1 MYFYI
6 KVFRVQKKVCL
17 KMQEMKRIPV
27 SYFKM
32 INFKTL
38 LSFFCLLLIVNS
50 SFGQDKHDRTQD
62 SDPDT
67 SWVSPNKSVPSF
79 ASYQLYPTPERGK
92 DTFGSFMIY
101 LPEEYKNTFNRYPVI
116 YYLHGGNGN
125 QREGKWLMNEIDRAI
140 KAQKMLPV
148 IIVSVQALP
157 IGWYCNAN
165 VGAKGVISGPVE
177 NVIIKNLVPYIDA
190 HYRTIAKPTGRG
202 LEGWS
207 MGGFGAI
214 RLAFKYPE
222 LFGFSSSIA
231 GALIDFQDEPNPQY
245 LVNTFGP
252 ATGTDSEKSIE
263 YFNAVNPRFYARK
276 NAELIKRNVK
286 VRLIVGDQDWL
297 YNNNGKL
304 ITKKFSD
311 YLDSLGIKHDY
322 TVLKNVGHMIPIEFA
337 NGTREYPVQFWA
349 DAFKPIITTSEFEQL
364 VAPFNASTLIKT
376 GDEVRYG
383 SYLIRK
389 IGDRVFQIND
399 PGDKSTRG
407 GGWGVDMYLV
417 CGTRKVLLIDL
428 GNNYITG
435 YEKDLIKPR
444 RNAAEELLAVI
455 DGLAGKLPL
464 EIAVTHMHPD
474 HDGMTG
480 AFSNRKVSFWAG
492 QGEDLNALKTQ
503 HALNPE
509 IYQVF
514 TQGSKSFD
522 LGGGRIV
529 ETFPVRG
536 HSNGGTV
543 YIMKKDMIVFSGDAL
558 GSGFGQAFPTI
569 EKLRQVADDSQK
581 LVEYI
586 KSNYT
591 PYERYGLR
599 VYTGHWWQNAYGGF
613 LHPNKSPIDI
623 GYLDWRFIQDV
634 ASCANGILQGKWLVE
649 GSGIRYTGNM
659 AYTDA
664 WPSAEGRAI
673 MVCGTGTIIIPLR
686 QAYEA
691 AGLKMPE

>member
-1 MYFYI
+1 MKALTFYYI
-6 KVFRVQKKVCL
+6 KRGL
-17 KMQEMKRIPV
+17 
-27 SYFKM
+27 
-32 INFKTL
+32 FKTII
-38 LSFFCLLLIVNS
+38 SFFCLNIIVNS
-50 SFGQDKHDRTQD
+50 NIAQLKPDTIQD

-67 SWVSPNKSVPSF
+67 AWVSPDKSVPSF
-79 ASYQLYPTPERGK
+79 ATYQVYPTPERGR
-92 DTFGSFMIY
+92 DTYGSFMIY
-101 LPEEYKNTFNRYPVI
+101 LPEEYNNTSNRYPVI

-125 QREGKWLMNEIDRAI
+125 QREGKWLMNEIDKAI
-140 KAQKMLPV
+140 KAQKMQPV

-177 NVIIKNLVPYIDA
+177 DVIINNLVPYIDA
-190 HYRTIAKPTGRG
+190 HFRTIATPSGRG

-222 LFGFSSSIA
+222 LFGFTSSVA
-231 GALIDFQDEPNPQY
+231 GALIEFQDEHNPQY

-252 ATGTDSEKSIE
+252 ATGPGSEKSIE
-263 YFNAVNPRFYARK
+263 YFNSVHPRFYALK
-276 NAELIKRNVK
+276 NAELIKKNVK
-286 VRLIVGDQDWL
+286 IRLIVGDQDWL

-311 YLDSLGIKHDY
+311 YLDSLGIKHEY
-322 TVLKNVGHMIPIEFA
+322 SVLKNVGHMVPIEFT

-349 DAFKPIITTSEFEQL
+349 DAFNTLFTTSSISHQ
-364 VAPFNASTLIKT
+364 VAPFNASALISQ

-399 PGDKSTRG
+399 PGDRSTKG
-407 GGWGVDMYLV
+407 GGWGVDMYLI
-417 CGTRKVLLIDL
+417 CGTRKALLIDL

-435 YEKDLIKPR
+435 YGKDLIKPR

-455 DGLAGKLPL
+455 DGLAGNLPL
-464 EIAVTHMHPD
+464 EIAVTHIHPD

-480 AFSNRKVSFWAG
+480 AFLNRKVTFWAG
-492 QGEDLNALKTQ
+492 EGEDLKALKTQ
-503 HALNPE
+503 HNLDTA
-509 IYQVF
+509 IYKIF
-514 TQGSKSFD
+514 THGRKSFD

-529 ETFPVRG
+529 ETIPVRG

-543 YIMKKDMIVFSGDAL
+543 YLIKKDMLVFSGDAL

-569 EKLRQVADDSQK
+569 EKLKQVTEDSQK
-581 LVEYI
+581 LVEYL
-586 KSNYT
+586 KADFTS
-591 PYERYGLR
+591 YERYGLR

-634 ASCANGILQGKWLVE
+634 ASCSNGILQGKWLVD
-649 GSGIRYTGNM
+649 GSGLRYIGNM

-673 MVCGTGTIIIPLR
+673 MVYGTGTIIIPLR

>member
-1 MYFYI
+1 
-6 KVFRVQKKVCL
+6 
-17 KMQEMKRIPV
+17 MKRVPV
-27 SYFKM
+27 RYFKM

-38 LSFFCLLLIVNS
+38 LSFFCLLVIFNS
-50 SFGQDKHDRTQD
+50 SSAQAKPDRIQD

-67 SWVSPNKSVPSF
+67 AWVSPNKSVPSF
-79 ASYQLYPTPERGK
+79 ATYQLYPSPERGK
-92 DTFGSFMIY
+92 GTFGSFMIY
-101 LPEEYKNTFNRYPVI
+101 LPEEYKNTTRRYPVI

-125 QREGKWLMNEIDRAI
+125 QREGQWLMKELDKAI
-140 KAQKMLPV
+140 KAQKMPPV

-165 VGAKGVISGPVE
+165 AGAKGVISGPVE
-177 NVIIKNLVPYIDA
+177 NVLIKNLVPYIDN
-190 HYRTIAKPTGRG
+190 HYRTIASSQGRG

-222 LFGFSSSIA
+222 MFGFASSLA
-231 GALIDFQDEPNPQY
+231 GALIEFKDEHNPQY
-245 LVNTFGP
+245 LENTFGP
-252 ATGTDSEKSIE
+252 ATGPGSEKSIA
-263 YFNAVNPRFYARK
+263 YFNAVHPKSYAKK
-276 NAELIKRNVK
+276 NAELIKKNVK

-297 YNNNGKL
+297 YNNKGKF
-304 ITKKFSD
+304 ITKIFCD

-322 TVLKNVGHMIPIEFA
+322 TVLKNTGHMFPVDFA
-337 NGTREYPVQFWA
+337 DGTREYPVQFWV
-349 DAFKPIITTSEFEQL
+349 DAFKLIYTTSA
-364 VAPFNASTLIKT
+364 VSMPVTPFNSSALMRT

-389 IGDRVFQIND
+389 IGDKIFQIND
-399 PGDKSTRG
+399 PGDKSTKG

-417 CGTRKVLLIDL
+417 CGTKKALLIDL
-428 GNNYITG
+428 GNNYING
-435 YEKDLIKPR
+435 YEKDLLKPR
-444 RNAAEELLAVI
+444 PNAAAEFLSLI

-480 AFSNRKVSFWAG
+480 AFLNRKVTFWAG
-492 QGEDLNALKTQ
+492 EGEDLNALKTQ
-503 HALNPE
+503 HNLDPS

-514 TQGSKSFD
+514 THGKKSFD
-522 LGGGRIV
+522 LGDGQIV
-529 ETFPVRG
+529 ETFLVRG

-543 YIMKKDMIVFSGDAL
+543 FIIRKDMLVFSSDAL

-569 EKLRQVADDSQK
+569 EKLKQVAEDSQK
-581 LVEYI
+581 LVEYL
-586 KSNYT
+586 KANFT

-649 GSGIRYTGNM
+649 GSGIRYIGNM

-673 MVCGTGTIIIPLR
+673 MICGTGTIIIPLR

>member
-1 MYFYI
+1 MN
-6 KVFRVQKKVCL
+6 VSTSNCN
-17 KMQEMKRIPV
+17 RIV
-27 SYFKM
+27 KSETVLF
-32 INFKTL
+32 
-38 LSFFCLLLIVNS
+38 FFCLICIANNNFAQL
-50 SFGQDKHDRTQD
+50 KPDRIQD

-67 SWVSPNKSVPSF
+67 AWVSPNKSVPPF

-92 DTFGSFMIY
+92 GTFGSFMIY
-101 LPEEYKNTFNRYPVI
+101 LPEEYNKTTNSYPVI

-125 QREGKWLMNEIDRAI
+125 QREGKWLMNEMDKAI
-140 KAQKMLPV
+140 KSQKMVPV
-148 IIVSVQALP
+148 IIVGVQALP

-165 VGAKGVISGPVE
+165 AGAEGVISGPVE
-177 NVIIKNLVPYIDA
+177 NVIIKNLIPYIDT
-190 HYRTIAKPTGRG
+190 HYRTIANSTGRG

-207 MGGFGAI
+207 MGGFGAM
-214 RLAFKYPE
+214 RLAFNYPE
-222 LFGFSSSIA
+222 LFGFTSSVA
-231 GALIDFQDEPNPQY
+231 GALIDFQDEHNPQY

-252 ATGTDSEKSIE
+252 ATGPGSDKSIE
-263 YFNAVNPRFYARK
+263 YYNSVHPKLYASK
-276 NAELIKRNVK
+276 NADLIKKNVK

-304 ITKKFSD
+304 ITKIFSD
-311 YLDSLGIKHDY
+311 YLDSLGIKHEY
-322 TVLKNVGHMIPIEFA
+322 TVLKDVGHMVPAEFT
-337 NGTREYPVQFWA
+337 NGAREYPVKFWA
-349 DAFKPIITTSEFEQL
+349 DAFKTVATTAAISQKIT
-364 VAPFNASTLIKT
+364 PFTPSKLNKT
-376 GDEVRYG
+376 GDEVRYS

-389 IGDRVFQIND
+389 IGDRVYQIND
-399 PGDKSTRG
+399 PGDKTTKG

-417 CGTRKVLLIDL
+417 CGTKSALLIDL

-435 YEKDLIKPR
+435 LEKDLIKPR
-444 RNAAEELLAVI
+444 RNAAEELLSVI
-455 DGLAGKLPL
+455 DGLAGNIPL

-480 AFSNRKVSFWAG
+480 AFTGRKVTFWAG
-492 QGEDLNALKTQ
+492 EGEDLNALKTQ
-503 HALNPE
+503 HNLDPS

-514 TQGSKSFD
+514 THGKKIFD
-522 LGGGRIV
+522 LGDGRIV
-529 ETFPVRG
+529 ETFLVRG

-543 YIMKKDMIVFSGDAL
+543 FIMKKDMLIFSGDAL
-558 GSGFGQAFPTI
+558 GSGFGQAFPTV
-569 EKLRQVADDSQK
+569 EKLKLMAEDSEK

-586 KSNYT
+586 KADFS

-613 LHPNKSPIDI
+613 LHPNKSTIDI

-634 ASCANGILQGKWLVE
+634 ASCANGIIEGKWLVE
-649 GSGIRYTGNM
+649 GSGVRYVGNM

>member
-1 MYFYI
+1 
-6 KVFRVQKKVCL
+6 
-17 KMQEMKRIPV
+17 MKRIPV
-27 SYFKM
+27 RYFKI

-38 LSFFCLLLIVNS
+38 QSFFCLVFIVSNS
-50 SFGQDKHDRTQD
+50 FAQSRPDRIQD

-67 SWVSPNKSVPSF
+67 AWVYPDKSVPSF
-79 ASYQLYPTPERGK
+79 ATYQVYPTPERGR
-92 DTFGSFMIY
+92 DTYGSFMLY
-101 LPEEYKNTFNRYPVI
+101 LPEEYKNTSNRYPVI

-125 QREGKWLMNEIDRAI
+125 QREGKWLMNEIDKAI
-140 KAQKMLPV
+140 KAQKMQPV
-148 IIVSVQALP
+148 IIVSMQALP

-165 VGAKGVISGPVE
+165 VGAKDVISGPVE
-177 NVIIKNLVPYIDA
+177 DVLIKDLIPYIDT
-190 HYRTIAKPTGRG
+190 HYRTIAKPSGRG

-222 LFGFSSSIA
+222 LFGCTSSIA
-231 GALIDFQDEPNPQY
+231 GALIEFQDEHNPKY

-252 ATGTDSEKSIE
+252 ATGPGSEKSIE
-263 YFNAVNPRFYARK
+263 YFNAVHPRFYASK
-276 NAELIKRNVK
+276 NTELIKKNVK
-286 VRLIVGDQDWL
+286 VRLIVGDKDWL
-297 YNNNGKL
+297 FNNNGKL
-304 ITKKFSD
+304 ITTIFSN
-311 YLDSLGIKHDY
+311 YLDSLGIKHEY
-322 TVLKNVGHMIPIEFA
+322 TVLKNVGHMVPAEFT
-337 NGTREYPVQFWA
+337 NGTREYPVQFWV
-349 DAFKPIITTSEFEQL
+349 DAFKTMFTTSAIAQP
-364 VAPFNASTLIKT
+364 VTPFNAATLIKP

-399 PGDKSTRG
+399 PGDKSTKG

-417 CGTRKVLLIDL
+417 CGTKKALMIDL
-428 GNNYITG
+428 GNNYIAG
-435 YEKDLIKPR
+435 YEKDLLKPR
-444 RNAAEELLAVI
+444 RNAAKELLEVI

-480 AFSNRKVSFWAG
+480 AFTDRKVTFWAG
-492 QGEDLNALKTQ
+492 EGEDLKALKTQ
-503 HALNPE
+503 HNLDTA
-509 IYQVF
+509 IYKVF
-514 TQGSKSFD
+514 THGKKSFD
-522 LGGGRIV
+522 LGDGRIV
-529 ETFPVRG
+529 ETFMVRG

-543 YIMKKDMIVFSGDAL
+543 YLIKKDMLVFSGDAL

-569 EKLRQVADDSQK
+569 EKLKQVAEDAQK
-581 LVEYI
+581 LVEYL
-586 KSNYT
+586 KANYT
-591 PYERYGLR
+591 PYERYNLR

-623 GYLDWRFIQDV
+623 GYLDWRFLQDV
-634 ASCANGILQGKWLVE
+634 ASCANGILQGKWLVD
-649 GSGIRYTGNM
+649 GSGVRYIGNM

-673 MVCGTGTIIIPLR
+673 MVYGTGTIIIPLR

>member
-1 MYFYI
+1 MKAI
-6 KVFRVQKKVCL
+6 TLNCL
-17 KMQEMKRIPV
+17 KRV
-27 SYFKM
+27 L
-32 INFKTL
+32 FKTI
-38 LSFFCLLLIVNS
+38 LSFCCLIFIVNNN
-50 SFGQDKHDRTQD
+50 FAQFKPDRIQD

-67 SWVSPNKSVPSF
+67 AWVSPNKSVPSF
-79 ASYQLYPTPERGK
+79 ATYQLYPTPERGK
-92 DTFGSFMIY
+92 NTFGSFMIY
-101 LPEEYKNTFNRYPVI
+101 LPEEYKNTSNRYPVI

-125 QREGKWLMNEIDRAI
+125 QREGQWLMNEIDRAI
-140 KAQKMLPV
+140 KAQKMPPV

-177 NVIIKNLVPYIDA
+177 NVIIKNLVPHIDA
-190 HYRTIAKPTGRG
+190 HYRTIATPSGRG

-222 LFGFSSSIA
+222 LFGYTSSVA
-231 GALIDFQDEPNPQY
+231 GAIIDFQDEHSPQY

-252 ATGTDSEKSIE
+252 ASGAGSEKSIE
-263 YFNAVNPRFYARK
+263 YFNAVHPRFYARK
-276 NAELIKRNVK
+276 NAELIKKNVK
-286 VRLIVGDQDWL
+286 IRLIVGDQDWL

-304 ITKKFSD
+304 ITKIFSD

-322 TVLKNVGHMIPIEFA
+322 TVLKNVGHMVPIEFA
-337 NGTREYPVQFWA
+337 NGTREYPIQFWA
-349 DAFKPIITTSEFEQL
+349 DAFKTIFTTSAIAQP
-364 VAPFNASTLIKT
+364 VTPFNAASLIKP

-389 IGDRVFQIND
+389 IGDRIFQIND
-399 PGDKSTRG
+399 PGDKSTKG

-417 CGTRKVLLIDL
+417 CGTKKALMIDL

-435 YEKDLIKPR
+435 YEKDLLKPR
-444 RNAAEELLAVI
+444 MNAAEELLSVI
-455 DGLAGKLPL
+455 DGLVGKLPL

-480 AFSNRKVSFWAG
+480 AFPDRKVTFWAG
-492 QGEDLNALKTQ
+492 EGEDLNALKTQ
-503 HALNPE
+503 HNLDPS

-514 TQGSKSFD
+514 THGKKSFD
-522 LGGGRIV
+522 LGNGRIV
-529 ETFPVRG
+529 ETFLVRG

-543 YIMKKDMIVFSGDAL
+543 YIIKKDMLIFSGDAL
-558 GSGFGQAFPTI
+558 GSGFGQAFLTF
-569 EKLRQVADDSQK
+569 EKLKQVAEDSQK

-586 KSNYT
+586 KVNFT

-613 LHPNKSPIDI
+613 LHPNKSRIDV

-634 ASCANGILQGKWLVE
+634 ASCANGILQGKWLVD
-649 GSGIRYTGNM
+649 GSGVRYIGNM

>member
-1 MYFYI
+1 
-6 KVFRVQKKVCL
+6 
-17 KMQEMKRIPV
+17 MKAITLNCFNIVR
-27 SYFKM
+27 
-32 INFKTL
+32 FKTI
-38 LSFFCLLLIVNS
+38 LSFFSLIIVVNNS
-50 SFGQDKHDRTQD
+50 VAQFKTDRIQD

-67 SWVSPNKSVPSF
+67 AWVSPNKSAPSF
-79 ASYQLYPTPERGK
+79 ATYQIYPTPARGR
-92 DTFGSFMIY
+92 DNFGSFIIY
-101 LPEEYKNTFNRYPVI
+101 LPKEYNSTTKCYPVI

-125 QREGKWLMNEIDRAI
+125 QREGQWLMNEIDKAI
-140 KAQKMLPV
+140 TTLKIPPV

-177 NVIIKNLVPYIDA
+177 DVLIKNLIPFIDT
-190 HYRTIAKPTGRG
+190 HYRTIAKPSGRG

-222 LFGFSSSIA
+222 LFGYTSSVA
-231 GALIDFQDEPNPQY
+231 GALIEFQDEHNPQY

-252 ATGTDSEKSIE
+252 ATGPGSEKSIE
-263 YFNAVNPRFYARK
+263 YFNSVHPRFYASK
-276 NAELIKRNVK
+276 NAELIKKNVK
-286 VRLIVGDQDWL
+286 IRLIVGDQDWL

-304 ITKKFSD
+304 ITTIFSN
-311 YLDSLGIKHDY
+311 YLDSLSIKHEY
-322 TVLKNVGHMIPIEFA
+322 TVLKNVGHMVPAEFA
-337 NGTREYPVQFWA
+337 NGTREYPIQFWV
-349 DAFKPIITTSEFEQL
+349 DAFKPMFSSPAIAQPVT
-364 VAPFNASTLIKT
+364 PFNAATLIKP

-399 PGDKSTRG
+399 PGDKGTKG

-417 CGTRKVLLIDL
+417 CGTKKALLIDL
-428 GNNYITG
+428 GNNYIAG
-435 YEKDLIKPR
+435 YEKDLLKPR
-444 RNAAEELLAVI
+444 KNAAEDLLSVI

-480 AFSNRKVSFWAG
+480 AFLDRNVTFWAG
-492 QGEDLNALKTQ
+492 EGEDLNALKTQ
-503 HALNPE
+503 HNLDTS
-509 IYQVF
+509 IYKVF
-514 TQGSKSFD
+514 RHGKKSLD
-522 LGGGRIV
+522 LGDGRIV
-529 ETFPVRG
+529 ETFLVRG

-543 YIMKKDMIVFSGDAL
+543 YLIKKDMLVFSGDAL
-558 GSGFGQAFPTI
+558 GSGFGQAFPTV
-569 EKLRQVADDSQK
+569 EKLRQVAEDSRK

-586 KSNYT
+586 KANYT
-591 PYERYGLR
+591 PYQRYGLR

-613 LHPNKSPIDI
+613 LHPNKSMIDI
-623 GYLDWRFIQDV
+623 GYLDWRFLQDV
-634 ASCANGILQGKWLVE
+634 ASCANGILQGKWLVD
-649 GSGIRYTGNM
+649 GSGVRYIGNM

-673 MVCGTGTIIIPLR
+673 MVYGTGTIIIPLR

>member
-1 MYFYI
+1 MMF
-6 KVFRVQKKVCL
+6 
-17 KMQEMKRIPV
+17 
-27 SYFKM
+27 FKM
-32 INFKTL
+32 LRLKITF
-38 LSFFCLLLIVNS
+38 SFFCLIFVVNNN
-50 SFGQDKHDRTQD
+50 FAQLKTEGLQD

-67 SWVSPNKSVPSF
+67 AWVSPNKSAPSF
-79 ASYQLYPTPERGK
+79 ATYQIYPTPARGI
-92 DTFGSFMIY
+92 DTFGSFIIY
-101 LPEEYKNTFNRYPVI
+101 LPKEYNSTTKRYPVI

-125 QREGKWLMNEIDRAI
+125 QREGQWLMNEIDKAI
-140 KAQKMLPV
+140 TALKMPPV
-148 IIVSVQALP
+148 IIVSAQALP

-177 NVIIKNLVPYIDA
+177 DVIIKNLIPYIDA
-190 HYRTIAKPTGRG
+190 HYRTIPNSSGRG

-222 LFGFSSSIA
+222 LFGYTTSVA
-231 GALIDFQDEPNPQY
+231 GALIEFQDEHNPQY

-252 ATGTDSEKSIE
+252 VTGADSERSVD
-263 YFNAVNPRFYARK
+263 YFNSVHPKYYARK
-276 NAELIKRNVK
+276 NARLIKNNVK
-286 VRLIVGDQDWL
+286 TRLIVGDQDWL

-304 ITKKFSD
+304 ITTIFSN
-311 YLDSLGIKHDY
+311 YLDSLGIKHEY
-322 TVLKNVGHMIPIEFA
+322 TVLKNVGHMVPTEFA
-337 NGTREYPVQFWA
+337 NGTREYPVQFWV
-349 DAFKPIITTSEFEQL
+349 DAFKPMFPTPAIAQPVT
-364 VAPFNASTLIKT
+364 PFKPAALIKT

-389 IGDRVFQIND
+389 IGDGIFQIND
-399 PGDKSTRG
+399 PGDKSTKG

-417 CGTRKVLLIDL
+417 CGTKKALMIDL

-444 RNAAEELLAVI
+444 RNAAKELLSVI

-480 AFSNRKVSFWAG
+480 AFLDRKVTFWAG
-492 QGEDLNALKTQ
+492 VGEDLNALKTQ
-503 HALNPE
+503 HNLDTA
-509 IYQVF
+509 IYKVF
-514 TQGSKSFD
+514 THGKKSFD
-522 LGGGRIV
+522 LGNGRII
-529 ETFPVRG
+529 ETFLVRG

-543 YIMKKDMIVFSGDAL
+543 YLIKKDMLVFSGDAL

-569 EKLRQVADDSQK
+569 EKLKQVAADSQK
-581 LVEYI
+581 LVEYL
-586 KSNYT
+586 KANYT

-599 VYTGHWWQNAYGGF
+599 VYTGHSGQNAYGGF
-613 LHPNKSPIDI
+613 LHPNKSMIDI

-634 ASCANGILQGKWLVE
+634 ASCANGILKGKWLVD
-649 GSGIRYTGNM
+649 GSGLRYIGNM

-673 MVCGTGTIIIPLR
+673 MVYGTGTIIIPHA

>member
-1 MYFYI
+1 
-6 KVFRVQKKVCL
+6 
-17 KMQEMKRIPV
+17 MKRKTV
-27 SYFKM
+27 NCFK
-32 INFKTL
+32 IGLFKTI
-38 LSFFCLLLIVNS
+38 LSFFCLIFIVNDN
-50 SFGQDKHDRTQD
+50 FAQVKPDRIQD

-67 SWVSPNKSVPSF
+67 AWVSPNKLVPSF
-79 ASYQLYPTPERGK
+79 ATYQLYPTPERGE

-101 LPEEYKNTFNRYPVI
+101 LPVEYNNTTKSYPVI

-125 QREGKWLMNEIDRAI
+125 QREGQWLMNEMDKAI
-140 KAQKMLPV
+140 KAQKMEPV

-165 VGAKGVISGPVE
+165 VGAEGVVSGPIE
-177 NVIIKNLVPYIDA
+177 DVIIKNLVPYIDA

-222 LFGFSSSIA
+222 LFGFTSSIA
-231 GALIDFQDEPNPQY
+231 GALIDFQDEHNPQY
-245 LVNTFGP
+245 LANTFGP
-252 ATGTDSEKSIE
+252 TSGTNSEKSIE
-263 YFNAVNPRFYARK
+263 YFNAVHPRFYARQ
-276 NAELIKRNVK
+276 NAELIKNNLK

-297 YNNNGKL
+297 YNNNGKF
-304 ITKKFSD
+304 ITKIFSD
-311 YLDSLGIKHDY
+311 CLDSLGIKHEY
-322 TVLKNVGHMIPIEFA
+322 SVLKNVGHMVPIEFA

-349 DAFKPIITTSEFEQL
+349 DAFKTVVTTSAISQQ
-364 VAPFNASTLIKT
+364 VTPFNASALIKT

-383 SYLIRK
+383 SYFIRK

-399 PGDKSTRG
+399 PGDKSTKG

-417 CGTRKVLLIDL
+417 CGTKKALMIDL

-435 YEKDLIKPR
+435 YEKDLLKPR
-444 RNAAEELLAVI
+444 RNAAEELLSVI

-480 AFSNRKVSFWAG
+480 AFLDRKVTFWAG
-492 QGEDLNALKTQ
+492 DGEDLTALKTQ
-503 HALNPE
+503 YNLDPA

-514 TQGSKSFD
+514 THGIKSFD
-522 LGGGRIV
+522 LGDGRIV
-529 ETFPVRG
+529 ETFLVRG

-543 YIMKKDMIVFSGDAL
+543 YIIKKDMLVFSGDAL
-558 GSGFGQAFPTI
+558 GSGFGQAFSTV
-569 EKLRQVADDSQK
+569 EKLKQLASDSQK

-586 KSNYT
+586 KANYT

-599 VYTGHWWQNAYGGF
+599 VYTGHWWQNASGGF
-613 LHPNKSPIDI
+613 LHPNKSRVDV

-634 ASCANGILQGKWLVE
+634 ATCANGILQGKWLVD
-649 GSGIRYTGNM
+649 GSGVRYIGNM

-673 MVCGTGTIIIPLR
+673 IVCGTGTIIIPLK

>member
-1 MYFYI
+1 
-6 KVFRVQKKVCL
+6 
-17 KMQEMKRIPV
+17 MKRKTENW
-27 SYFKM
+27 FK
-32 INFKTL
+32 ICLFKTI
-38 LSFFCLLLIVNS
+38 LSFICLIFVVNDN
-50 SFGQDKHDRTQD
+50 FAQVKPDGIHN

-67 SWVSPNKSVPSF
+67 AWVSPNKLVPSF
-79 ASYQLYPTPERGK
+79 ATYQLYPTPERGK

-101 LPEEYKNTFNRYPVI
+101 LPEEYKNTSTRYPVI

-125 QREGKWLMNEIDRAI
+125 QGEGQWLMNEMDRAI
-140 KAQKMLPV
+140 KAQKMSPV

-165 VGAKGVISGPVE
+165 AGAKGVISGPVE
-177 NVIIKNLVPYIDA
+177 DVLIKNLIPYIDA
-190 HYRTIAKPTGRG
+190 HYRTIPNSSGRG

-222 LFGFSSSIA
+222 LFGFTSSVA
-231 GALIDFQDEPNPQY
+231 GALIEFKDEHNPQY

-252 ATGTDSEKSIE
+252 ATGPGSEKSIE
-263 YFNAVNPRFYARK
+263 YFNSVHPRFYASK
-276 NAELIKRNVK
+276 NAELIKKNVK
-286 VRLIVGDQDWL
+286 IRLIVGDQDWL
-297 YNNNGKL
+297 YNSNGKL
-304 ITKKFSD
+304 ITKIFSD
-311 YLDSLGIKHDY
+311 YLKSLGIKHEY
-322 TVLKNVGHMIPIEFA
+322 SVLKNVGHMVPMEFT
-337 NGTREYPVQFWA
+337 NGTREYPIQFWV
-349 DAFKPIITTSEFEQL
+349 DAFKPMFSTPSIAQPVT
-364 VAPFNASTLIKT
+364 PFNPAALIKT

-399 PGDKSTRG
+399 PGDKSTKG

-417 CGTRKVLLIDL
+417 CGTKKALLIDL

-435 YEKDLIKPR
+435 YEKDLLKPR
-444 RNAAEELLAVI
+444 RNAAEELLSVI

-480 AFSNRKVSFWAG
+480 AFLNREVTFWAG
-492 QGEDLNALKTQ
+492 DGEDLTSLKTQ
-503 HALNPE
+503 YNLDPA
-509 IYQVF
+509 IYQIF
-514 TQGSKSFD
+514 THGKKSFD
-522 LGGGRIV
+522 LGDGRIV
-529 ETFPVRG
+529 ETFLVRG

-543 YIMKKDMIVFSGDAL
+543 YYIKKDMLVFSGDAL

-569 EKLRQVADDSQK
+569 EKLRYVAEDSQK
-581 LVEYI
+581 LVEYV
-586 KSNYT
+586 KANFT

-634 ASCANGILQGKWLVE
+634 ANCANGIIQGKWLVD
-649 GSGIRYTGNM
+649 GSGIRYIGNM

>member
-1 MYFYI
+1 
-6 KVFRVQKKVCL
+6 
-17 KMQEMKRIPV
+17 MKRKAV
-27 SYFKM
+27 DFFK
-32 INFKTL
+32 IKKFKTIFSIISL
-38 LSFFCLLLIVNS
+38 IFIVNI
-50 SFGQDKHDRTQD
+50 SFSQVKFEIIQD

-67 SWVSPNKSVPSF
+67 AWVSPNKSVPSF
-79 ASYQLYPTPERGK
+79 ATYQLYPTPERGK
-92 DTFGSFMIY
+92 NTFGSFMIY
-101 LPEEYKNTFNRYPVI
+101 LPEEYKNTSNRYPVI

-140 KAQKMLPV
+140 KAQKMPPA
-148 IIVSVQALP
+148 IIVGVQALP

-165 VGAKGVISGPVE
+165 IGAEGVTSGPIEDVL
-177 NVIIKNLVPYIDA
+177 IKNLIPYIDA
-190 HYRTIAKPTGRG
+190 HYRTIAKPAGRG

-214 RLAFKYPE
+214 RLAFKFPE
-222 LFGFSSSIA
+222 LFGFTSSIS
-231 GALIDFQDEPNPQY
+231 GALIDFQDEHNPQY
-245 LVNTFGP
+245 LINTFGP
-252 ATGTDSEKSIE
+252 ATGHGSEKSIE
-263 YFNAVNPRFYARK
+263 YFNSVHPRFYARK
-276 NAELIKRNVK
+276 NVELIKRNVK

-304 ITKKFSD
+304 ITSLFSD
-311 YLDSLGIKHDY
+311 YLDSLGIKHEY
-322 TVLKNVGHMIPIEFA
+322 SVLKNVGHMVPVEYA

-349 DAFKPIITTSEFEQL
+349 DAFKPM
-364 VAPFNASTLIKT
+364 VATLSISQQVTPFNASTLIKP

-389 IGDRVFQIND
+389 IGDLVFQIND
-399 PGDKSTRG
+399 PGDKSTKG

-417 CGTRKVLLIDL
+417 CGTKKALMIDL

-435 YEKDLIKPR
+435 YEKDLLKPR
-444 RNAAEELLAVI
+444 RNAAEELLSVI
-455 DGLAGKLPL
+455 DGLAGTLPL

-480 AFSNRKVSFWAG
+480 AFINRKVSFWAG

-509 IYQVF
+509 IYQIF

-543 YIMKKDMIVFSGDAL
+543 YIIKKDMIVFSGDAL
-558 GSGFGQAFPTI
+558 GSGFGQAFSTV
-569 EKLRQVADDSQK
+569 EKLKQVAGDSQK

-586 KSNYT
+586 KANYT

-599 VYTGHWWQNAYGGF
+599 VYTGHSWQNAYGGF
-613 LHPNKSPIDI
+613 LHPNKSQIDI
-623 GYLDWRFIQDV
+623 GYMDWRFLQDV
-634 ASCANGILQGKWLVE
+634 ASCANGILQGKWLVD
-649 GSGIRYTGNM
+649 GSGVRYIGNM

-673 MVCGTGTIIIPLR
+673 MVCGTGTIILPLR

>member
-1 MYFYI
+1 
-6 KVFRVQKKVCL
+6 
-17 KMQEMKRIPV
+17 MKRKAV
-27 SYFKM
+27 DFFKM
-32 INFKTL
+32 KKFKTIFSIISL
-38 LSFFCLLLIVNS
+38 IFIVNI
-50 SFGQDKHDRTQD
+50 SFSQVKSGIIKD

-67 SWVSPNKSVPSF
+67 AWVSPNKSTPSF
-79 ASYQLYPTPERGK
+79 AAYQLYPTPERGK
-92 DTFGSFMIY
+92 DTFGSFIVY
-101 LPEEYKNTFNRYPVI
+101 LPTEYNNTTKCYPVI

-125 QREGKWLMNEIDRAI
+125 QREGQWLMNEMDKAI
-140 KAQKMLPV
+140 KAQKMSPV
-148 IIVSVQALP
+148 IIISVQALP

-165 VGAKGVISGPVE
+165 IGAEGVTSGPIEDVL
-177 NVIIKNLVPYIDA
+177 IKNLVPYIDA
-190 HYRTIAKPTGRG
+190 HYRTIAKPAGRG

-214 RLAFKYPE
+214 RLAFKFPE
-222 LFGFSSSIA
+222 LFGFTSSIS
-231 GALIDFQDEPNPQY
+231 GALIDFQDEHNPQY
-245 LVNTFGP
+245 LINTFGP
-252 ATGTDSEKSIE
+252 ATGHGSEKSIE
-263 YFNAVNPRFYARK
+263 YFNSVHPRFYARK
-276 NAELIKRNVK
+276 NVELIKRNVK

-304 ITKKFSD
+304 ITSLFSD
-311 YLDSLGIKHDY
+311 YLDSLGIKHEY
-322 TVLKNVGHMIPIEFA
+322 SVLKNVGHMVPVEYA

-349 DAFKPIITTSEFEQL
+349 DAFKPM
-364 VAPFNASTLIKT
+364 VATLSISQQVTPFNASTLIKP

-389 IGDRVFQIND
+389 IGDMVFQIND
-399 PGDKSTRG
+399 PGDKSTKG

-417 CGTRKVLLIDL
+417 CGTKKALMIDL

-435 YEKDLIKPR
+435 YEKDLLKPR
-444 RNAAEELLAVI
+444 RNAAEELLSVI
-455 DGLAGKLPL
+455 DGLAGTLPL

-480 AFSNRKVSFWAG
+480 AFINRKVSFWAG

-509 IYQVF
+509 IFQVF

-543 YIMKKDMIVFSGDAL
+543 YIIKKDMIVFSGDAL
-558 GSGFGQAFPTI
+558 GSGFGQAFSTV
-569 EKLRQVADDSQK
+569 EKLKQVAGDSQK

-586 KSNYT
+586 KANYT

-599 VYTGHWWQNAYGGF
+599 VYTGHSWQNAYGGF
-613 LHPNKSPIDI
+613 LHPNKSQIDI
-623 GYLDWRFIQDV
+623 GYMDWRFLQDV
-634 ASCANGILQGKWLVE
+634 ASCANGILQGKWLVD
-649 GSGIRYTGNM
+649 GSGVRYIGNM

-673 MVCGTGTIIIPLR
+673 MVCGTGTIILPLR

>member
-1 MYFYI
+1 
-6 KVFRVQKKVCL
+6 
-17 KMQEMKRIPV
+17 MKRKAV
-27 SYFKM
+27 DFFK
-32 INFKTL
+32 IKKFKTIFSIISL
-38 LSFFCLLLIVNS
+38 IFIVNI
-50 SFGQDKHDRTQD
+50 SFSQVKFEIIQD

-67 SWVSPNKSVPSF
+67 AWVSPNKSVPSF
-79 ASYQLYPTPERGK
+79 ATYQLYPTPERGK
-92 DTFGSFMIY
+92 NTFGSFMIY
-101 LPEEYKNTFNRYPVI
+101 LPEEYKNTSNRYPVI

-140 KAQKMLPV
+140 KAQKMPPA
-148 IIVSVQALP
+148 IIVGVQALP

-165 VGAKGVISGPVE
+165 IGAEGVTSGPIEDVL
-177 NVIIKNLVPYIDA
+177 IKNLIPYIDA
-190 HYRTIAKPTGRG
+190 HYRTIAKPAGRG

-214 RLAFKYPE
+214 RLAFKFPE
-222 LFGFSSSIA
+222 LFGFTSSIS
-231 GALIDFQDEPNPQY
+231 GALIDFQDEHNPQY
-245 LVNTFGP
+245 LINTFGP
-252 ATGTDSEKSIE
+252 ATGHGSEKSIE
-263 YFNAVNPRFYARK
+263 YFNSVHPRFYARK
-276 NAELIKRNVK
+276 NVELIKRNVK

-304 ITKKFSD
+304 ITSLFSD
-311 YLDSLGIKHDY
+311 YLDSLGIKHEY
-322 TVLKNVGHMIPIEFA
+322 SVLKNVGHMVPVEYA

-349 DAFKPIITTSEFEQL
+349 DAFKPM
-364 VAPFNASTLIKT
+364 VATLSISQQVTPFNASTLIKP

-389 IGDRVFQIND
+389 IGDMVFQIND
-399 PGDKSTRG
+399 PGDKSTKG

-417 CGTRKVLLIDL
+417 CGTKKALMIDL

-435 YEKDLIKPR
+435 YEKDLLKPR
-444 RNAAEELLAVI
+444 RNAAEELLSVI
-455 DGLAGKLPL
+455 DGLAGTLPL

-480 AFSNRKVSFWAG
+480 AFINRKVSFWAG

-509 IYQVF
+509 IFQVF

-543 YIMKKDMIVFSGDAL
+543 YIIKKDMIVFSGDAL
-558 GSGFGQAFPTI
+558 GSGFGQAFSTV
-569 EKLRQVADDSQK
+569 EKLKQVAGDSQK

-586 KSNYT
+586 KANYT

-599 VYTGHWWQNAYGGF
+599 VYTGHSWQNAYGGF
-613 LHPNKSPIDI
+613 LHPNKSQIDI
-623 GYLDWRFIQDV
+623 GYMDWRFLQDV
-634 ASCANGILQGKWLVE
+634 ASCANGILQGKWLVD
-649 GSGIRYTGNM
+649 GSGVRYIGNM

-673 MVCGTGTIIIPLR
+673 MVCGTGTIILPLR

>member
-1 MYFYI
+1 
-6 KVFRVQKKVCL
+6 
-17 KMQEMKRIPV
+17 MKRKAV
-27 SYFKM
+27 DFFK
-32 INFKTL
+32 IKKFKTIFSIISL
-38 LSFFCLLLIVNS
+38 IFIVNI
-50 SFGQDKHDRTQD
+50 SFSQVKFEIIQD

-67 SWVSPNKSVPSF
+67 AWVSPNKSVPSF
-79 ASYQLYPTPERGK
+79 ATYQLYPTPERGK
-92 DTFGSFMIY
+92 NTFGSFMIY
-101 LPEEYKNTFNRYPVI
+101 LPEEYKNTSNRYPVI

-140 KAQKMLPV
+140 KAQKMPPA
-148 IIVSVQALP
+148 IIVGVQALP

-165 VGAKGVISGPVE
+165 IGAEGVTSGPIEDVL
-177 NVIIKNLVPYIDA
+177 IKNLIPYIDA
-190 HYRTIAKPTGRG
+190 HYRTIAKPAGRG

-214 RLAFKYPE
+214 RLAFKFPE
-222 LFGFSSSIA
+222 LFGFTSSIS
-231 GALIDFQDEPNPQY
+231 GALIDFQDEHNPQY
-245 LVNTFGP
+245 LINTFGP
-252 ATGTDSEKSIE
+252 ATGHGSEKSIE
-263 YFNAVNPRFYARK
+263 YFNSVHPRFYARK
-276 NAELIKRNVK
+276 NAELIKNNVK

-304 ITKKFSD
+304 ITSLFSD
-311 YLDSLGIKHDY
+311 YLDSLGIKHEY
-322 TVLKNVGHMIPIEFA
+322 SVLKNVGHMVPVEYA

-349 DAFKPIITTSEFEQL
+349 DAFKPM
-364 VAPFNASTLIKT
+364 VATLSISQQVTPFNASTLIKP

-389 IGDRVFQIND
+389 IGDLVFQIND
-399 PGDKSTRG
+399 PGDKSTKG

-417 CGTRKVLLIDL
+417 CGTKKALMIDL

-435 YEKDLIKPR
+435 YEKDLLKPR
-444 RNAAEELLAVI
+444 RNAAEELLSVI
-455 DGLAGKLPL
+455 DGLAGTLPL

-480 AFSNRKVSFWAG
+480 AFINRKVSFWAG

-509 IYQVF
+509 IFQVF

-543 YIMKKDMIVFSGDAL
+543 YIIKKDMIVFSGDAL
-558 GSGFGQAFPTI
+558 GSGFGQAFSTV
-569 EKLRQVADDSQK
+569 EKLKQVAGDSQK

-586 KSNYT
+586 KANYT

-599 VYTGHWWQNAYGGF
+599 VYTGHSWQNAYGGF
-613 LHPNKSPIDI
+613 LHPNKSQIDI
-623 GYLDWRFIQDV
+623 GYMDWRFLQDV
-634 ASCANGILQGKWLVE
+634 ASCANGILQGKWLVD
-649 GSGIRYTGNM
+649 GSGVRYIGNM

-673 MVCGTGTIIIPLR
+673 MVCGTGTIILPLR